1 MRAGAIAL
9 AVVILL
15 VAACERNES
24 ELYEPVLVAHCLILT
39 GTGVPSA
46 DINQTY
52 AIGDSASLDFPG
64 ANVTLKR
71 GQRTW
76 TLRHAGN
83 DRYVA
88 EDTLTVVYGDTFYL
102 EVTKPG
108 FDTVTGTTVVP
119 DTFSIL
125 SPRDGDTVSASDRLR
140 WNPSRGCHGYYGSIR
155 RATPRGDT
163 FDMSIFVPADSTDE
177 GLPLTFLASLPS
189 GEIALRL
196 LALDRNYS
204 QWMEAGQGQMG
215 GSLGGLGGNS
225 GDGST
230 LSGGIGVLGSA
241 SACSVRV
248 YLTNQ

>member
-39 GTGVPSA
+39 GNGVPSA

-140 WNPSRGCHGYYGSIR
+140 WSPSRGCHGYYGSVR
-155 RATPRGDT
+155 GTTPRGDT
-163 FDMSIFVPADSTDE
+163 METRFFVLADSAGE
-177 GLPLTFLASLPS
+177 LGLSFLSRLPP
-189 GEIALRL
+189 GVTTLRL
-196 LALDRNYS
+196 LALDEAYYR
-204 QWMEAGQGQMG
+204 WMNAGG
-215 GSLGGLGGNS
+215 GSMGEPGGTT
-225 GDGST
+225 GDSST
-230 LSGGIGVLGSA
+230 VSGGIGVLGSA

-248 YLTNQ
+248 YLANQ